1 MSRIYTDYI
10 NKTAITIP
18 DKFIDVKT
26 GESHTVSAKMQEQI
40 DYHANNST
48 LMHLVFSA
56 LHSYLHPKQMY
67 DRGTKEILFELTEIK
82 KMMQQGFIPKHH
94 PNHLYSSQPQ
104 HVAPVDLD
112 IKEIEDVLDAF
123 GG

>member
-26 GESHTVSAKMQEQI
+26 GETHNVSTKMQEQI
-40 DYHANNST
+40 EYHANNGT

-56 LHSYLHPKQMY
+56 LHSYFHPKQMY
-67 DRGTKEILFELTEIK
+67 DGGTKEILFELTEIK

-94 PNHLYSSQPQ
+94 SHHLYSSHPQ
-104 HVAPVDLD
+104 QVVPVDLD